1 MSIIYKGTTVA
12 NAGGTYGGSS
22 GAENVYSTEETV
34 IGTWIDGKPIYRKVI
49 EAAAINGSQ
58 IALVKDGKPFVI
70 PGIDVLVNSNARYVR
85 NKVQIN
91 KGIDIWSSSAIYGLW
106 NVGVGE
112 GGVVYI
118 WADGLTVGSTIHVIL
133 EYTKTID

>member
-1 MSIIYKGTTVA
+1 MKIVIDGKEAEVIGGA
-12 NAGGTYGGSS
+12 NGGGSGS
-22 GAENVYSTEETV
+22 ENVYSTEETV
-34 IGTWIDGKPIYRKVI
+34 IGTWIDGKPIYRRVI
-49 EAAAINGSQ
+49 EAAAINGNQ
-58 IALVKDGKPFVI
+58 IAIVEDGRPVAI
-70 PGIDVLVNSNARYVR
+70 PDIDVLVNSNARYVR

>member
-12 NAGGTYGGSS
+12 NVSSFSGGGS
-22 GAENVYSTEETV
+22 GFENVYSEEETV
-34 IGTWIDGKPIYRKVI
+34 IGTWVDGKPIYRRVI
-49 EAAAINGSQ
+49 EAAAVNGSQ
-58 IALVKDGKPFVI
+58 IPITKDGRPFAI
-70 PGIDVLVNSNARYVR
+70 PDVDVLVNSTVRYVR

-91 KGIDIWSSSAIYGLW
+91 KGIDIWTTADIYGLW

-118 WADGLTVGSTIHVIL
+118 WANGLVVGSTIHVIL

>member
-12 NAGGTYGGSS
+12 NVSETYGGGS
-22 GAENVYSTEETV
+22 GVENVYSTEETV
-34 IGTWIDGKPIYRKVI
+34 IGAWIDGKPICRRVI
-49 EAAAINGSQ
+49 EAAAINGNQ
-58 IALVKDGKPFVI
+58 IAIVEDGRPFAI
-70 PGIDVLVNSNARYVR
+70 PDIDVLVNSNARYVR
-85 NKVQIN
+85 NKVQLN

-118 WADGLTVGSTIHVIL
+118 GADGLTVGSTIHVIL